1 MPALDLVANVVV
13 SGILTGL
20 VYGLMALG
28 LSVIFGVVRVVN
40 FAHGEMMTIAMYA
53 ATVLFAA
60 LKLDPFVAM
69 LPVAAAFFVFGY
81 ALQAG
86 LINPFITRPEHSQF
100 MLLVAV
106 AIILVNAMLMAFG
119 PDARNVQVDYQLE
132 SYELGP
138 ILVDKARLFAAVA
151 AVIAAAGLFAFF
163 RYTLTGKAIRACAD
177 NYLGAKVV
185 GLNVKHLYAL
195 TFGLGAM
202 CVAIAGCAMVVL
214 VDVTPALG
222 PAYTLLAF
230 VIVIVG
236 GLGSM
241 GGALLGALPFM
252 VGNYALSVVTLI
264 LYFAYTGQAWN
275 VMMGFA
281 GQLSLGHA
289 LYVGVGAYAAGALFV
304 HFGIGPWAGLWLA
317 IVLCV
322 ALGLVI
328 GFLAF
333 RFSISGVYF
342 ALLTI
347 AFAEFTRIGF
357 DHLNWTGG
365 PGGMFLRV
373 AQRDTWDLLNF
384 RGPPLMYYYAMLALA
399 AGAFALC
406 AWLLRSRAGYYWQA
420 IRENEEA
427 AQALGINSFRW
438 KLLAVAI
445 SAAMTAVAG
454 VFFAFYYN
462 NLFPEQIFHI
472 SRSIEI
478 ILGPVIGGVGTLFGP
493 VLGAAVLTLLS
504 DGITEALGAFGV
516 DIPGVKQVFYGV
528 VLLLVVM
535 FLPHGIWP
543 TLARKFRL

>member
-1 MPALDLVANVVV
+1 MNRAAVCLA
-13 SGILTGL
+13 IL
-20 VYGLMALG
+20 
-28 LSVIFGVVRVVN
+28 
-40 FAHGEMMTIAMYA
+40 A
-53 ATVLFAA
+53 A
-60 LKLDPFVAM
+60 
-69 LPVAAAFFVFGY
+69 
-81 ALQAG
+81 
-86 LINPFITRPEHSQF
+86 
-100 MLLVAV
+100 
-106 AIILVNAMLMAFG
+106 ILV
-119 PDARNVQVDYQLE
+119 
-132 SYELGP
+132 
-138 ILVDKARLFAAVA
+138 
-151 AVIAAAGLFAFF
+151 
-163 RYTLTGKAIRACAD
+163 
-177 NYLGAKVV
+177 
-185 GLNVKHLYAL
+185 
-195 TFGLGAM
+195 
-202 CVAIAGCAMVVL
+202 
-214 VDVTPALG
+214 
-222 PAYTLLAF
+222 
-230 VIVIVG
+230 
-236 GLGSM
+236 
-241 GGALLGALPFM
+241 ALPFM
-252 VGNYALSVVTLI
+252 VGNYALSVATLI

-289 LYVGVGAYAAGALFV
+289 LYVGVGAYAAGAVFY
-304 HFGIGPWAGLWLA
+304 HYGIGPWAGLWLA
-317 IVLCV
+317 MVLCV
-322 ALGLVI
+322 ALGMLI

-357 DHLNWTGG
+357 DHLDWTGG

-373 AQRDTWDLLNF
+373 AQRDTWDLVNF
-384 RGPPLMYYYAMLALA
+384 RGPPIMYYYAMLALTA
-399 AGAFALC
+399 LAFALC

-445 SAAMTAVAG
+445 SSAMTAVSG

-504 DGITEALGAFGV
+504 DGITEALAALGWE
-516 DIPGVKQVFYGV
+516 IPGIKQVFYGL
-528 VLLLVVM
+528 VLLVVVM

-543 TLARKFRL
+543 AIARRLRL